1 MDTGIPVATSLMRL
15 FLHEI
20 NFKKIDSNEG
30 VVFISA
36 PFEQDMRVCGNVV
49 LEGLRARSL
58 THERFQVMSY
68 LWRVEEAGW
77 FTFLGREE
85 TLLAHGPLAVWEST
99 IGEDVALPTIS
110 FHALCSD
117 ISKSEAMYLYRRGA
131 LYLTGLPAVDSPA
144 FRSPPRNAW
153 AGIQKVAIPPLHSTR
168 EHLHYS

>member
-1 MDTGIPVATSLMRL
+1 MDTGIPAVTSLLKPL

-20 NFKKIDSNEG
+20 NFKKIDSDEE

-36 PFEQDMRVCGNVV
+36 PFKQDTRVCGNVV

-77 FTFLGREE
+77 FKFLGREA

-117 ISKSEAMYLYRRGA
+117 ISKGESIALGVNLYNA
-131 LYLTGLPAVDSPA
+131 LYSGPTHDTGLRVELKYTQDTILSVPT
-144 FRSPPRNAW
+144 
-153 AGIQKVAIPPLHSTR
+153 VALVEKH
-168 EHLHYS
+168 